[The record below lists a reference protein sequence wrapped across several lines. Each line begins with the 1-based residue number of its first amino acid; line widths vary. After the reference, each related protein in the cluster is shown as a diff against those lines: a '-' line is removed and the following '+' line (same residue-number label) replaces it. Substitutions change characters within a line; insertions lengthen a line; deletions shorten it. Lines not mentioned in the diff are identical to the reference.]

1 MQQFPV
7 ANGSYETMVEADDQ
21 DWFIPVIVDTSEK
34 RRWVLS
40 LSSVMPSEMGREKKC
55 LDGKMAF

>member
-1 MQQFPV
+1 
-7 ANGSYETMVEADDQ
+7 MVEADDQ

-40 LSSVMPSEMGREKKC
+40 LSSVMPSEMGCEKKC
-55 LDGKMAF
+55 LDGKMAFQKTKGNL